1 MAKAKTAAG
10 KKPLTKTQF
19 VQHLADKTEL
29 KKSDVVKLLD
39 ALVEAVH
46 EQLGGKGPGKMVVPG
61 LARLYVTK
69 VKAIKGGEVKTNP
82 LNGKEY
88 TTKPRPAHNKVNMK
102 PIKAIKEALK

>member
-1 MAKAKTAAG
+1 MAKAKKAG

-19 VQHLADKTEL
+19 VQHLSEKTEL
-29 KKSDVVKLLD
+29 KKSDVVKILD

-46 EQLGGKGPGKMVVPG
+46 DQLGPKGPGKVVGPG
-61 LARLYVTK
+61 LDRLYISE
-69 VKAIKGGEVKTNP
+69 VKAVKGGEVKVNP